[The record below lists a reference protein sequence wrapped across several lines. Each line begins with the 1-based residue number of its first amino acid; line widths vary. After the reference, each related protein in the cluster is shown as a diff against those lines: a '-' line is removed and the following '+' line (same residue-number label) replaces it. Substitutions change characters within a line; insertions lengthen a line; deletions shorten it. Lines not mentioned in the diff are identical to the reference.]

1 MAEEV
6 RVFMGR
12 RLECAQCHNHPYE
25 TWSQN
30 QYWGLAAFFG
40 RVTQLGDLGGNG
52 DPIIID
58 DPAGHGTFGNGAKVT
73 HPRTKEVVQP
83 ALLDGVIL
91 PEEKRK
97 DLRMEFAE
105 WVVSHPY
112 FAEAAVNRIWS
123 YFFGRG
129 IVSPVDD
136 FRSTNP
142 PSHPELLEAL
152 AKDFRENGYDMR
164 RLMRLIVQSRT
175 YQLSSTP
182 NETNRD
188 DSINYSRAQLR
199 PLDAE
204 VLLDAI
210 CQVTDISERFK
221 GLPQGTR
228 AIDLLRPEIPS
239 LFLDVYGRPD
249 RLTVP
254 DRKNEVNLQQAL
266 HLLAGDTYTAK
277 LSNPNGRLQAW
288 IEAGKSNGEIIEE
301 LYLTVLSRFPAYG
314 EQLELERTIRRSPDR
329 KQALEDLLWGLLR
342 SSEFANNH

>member
-1 MAEEV
+1 
-6 RVFMGR
+6 
-12 RLECAQCHNHPYE
+12 
-25 TWSQN
+25 
-30 QYWGLAAFFG
+30 
-40 RVTQLGDLGGNG
+40 
-52 DPIIID
+52 
-58 DPAGHGTFGNGAKVT
+58 
-73 HPRTKEVVQP
+73 
-83 ALLDGVIL
+83 LLDGAIL
-91 PEEKRK
+91 PQEQRK

-105 WVVSHPY
+105 WVVEHPY
-112 FAEAAVNRIWS
+112 FEEAGVNRTWS

-129 IVSPVDD
+129 IVDPVDD

-142 PSHPELLEAL
+142 ASHPELLEAL

-210 CQVTDISERFK
+210 CQVTGVPEKFK
-221 GLPQGTR
+221 GLPEGTR
-228 AIDLLRPEIPS
+228 SINLLRPEIPS

-254 DRKNEVNLQQAL
+254 DRKTEANLQQAL
-266 HLLAGDTYTAK
+266 HLLAGDTYTSK
-277 LSNPNGRLQAW
+277 LASPSGRLHQW
-288 IEAGKSNGEIIEE
+288 IEAGKSDSEIIEE
-301 LYLTVLSRFPAYG
+301 LYLTALSRFPAHG
-314 EQLELERTIRRSPDR
+314 EQLELERTIRWSPDR
-329 KQALEDLLWGLLR
+329 SRALEDLLWGLLR
-342 SSEFANNH
+342 SREFANKH